1 MRRILT
7 TAGILAG
14 LLLAGLTAPTAAGST
29 PTWHLRYA
37 DGFNT
42 PVAKGRFTD
51 CSHNTDTS
59 KAYCGGLT
67 GSVRAAWWAYPAGWP
82 DTATQRHYPVGGYY
96 DPATTLWI
104 SGGQMHIR
112 MWRGASGSVHSAT
125 VVPKAL
131 MGQRYGRYEER
142 WRVSKTATGY
152 KSAHLLWPVS
162 DSACPNCEID
172 FPEGNW
178 AGSVNGYAH
187 HLKSIGG
194 DQDAY
199 DARARWT
206 TWHTTVITWQPG
218 SITLTIDGRTVGHS
232 TTAVPNTAM
241 SWDIQNETALE
252 GASPKPNT
260 SAQMDIEYVRG
271 WSWS

>member
-7 TAGILAG
+7 TAALAAG
-14 LLLAGLTAPTAAGST
+14 LLLAGLTAPTAEAA

-42 PVAKGRFTD
+42 AVAKGRFTD
-51 CSHNTDTS
+51 CDHNHDT
-59 KAYCGGLT
+59 KAAYCGGLS
-67 GSVRAAWWAYPAGWP
+67 GSVRAAWWAYPKGWP
-82 DTATQRHYPVGGYY
+82 DTATQWHYPVGGYY

-104 SGGQMHIR
+104 SGGQLHIR
-112 MWRGASGSVHSAT
+112 MWRGASGPVHSAV

-142 WRVSKTATGY
+142 WRVSKAEVGY
-152 KSAHLLWPVS
+152 KSAHLLWPVA
-162 DSACPNCEID
+162 DADCRNCEID

-187 HLKSIGG
+187 HRNSIGG

-199 DARARWT
+199 DARVRWSD
-206 TWHTTVITWQPG
+206 WHTTVISWEPG
-218 SITLTIDGRTVGHS
+218 SVTLTIDGRTVGHS
-232 TTAVPNTAM
+232 ITAVPDKAM

-260 SAQMDIEYVRG
+260 SAQMDIEYVKA